1 MKRKGTKQVTHD
13 NHYVPQFY
21 LKRWSRNGNTV
32 RTYNGIVSNKGV
44 PVWKSTPIKSTAYQ
58 PDLYT
63 VRIDRS
69 DNDEYESYLER
80 KIETPAAEVFRAIDR
95 HTLLTT
101 QDVNTLVQFL
111 VAQMTRTPSW
121 YQQVAK
127 TIEEIFEDTAK
138 ETIREIEKEL
148 SEKGIEALRQGRR
161 AAPRSVGLTSLGDM
175 PLKCSLEQEQS
186 AIRVETYIGRQP
198 FVASSVRAL
207 TGQISQVL
215 HSYNWRIIYL
225 DDEVSLPTSDN
236 PVVIFGRDRF
246 GNTSVGLDIGLGT
259 RFADIVMP
267 LSPQALL
274 FTEVGRT
281 KDEIDA
287 INFDSNL
294 VLYLRELIIN
304 NAYRYVYSQEDI
316 PEIENIR
323 PRLVDAC
330 RYKEIRDEQ
339 ERWHREQCELEEAF
353 PFSCSSAL

>member
-1 MKRKGTKQVTHD
+1 MKRKGTKQITHD

-63 VRIDRS
+63 LRIDKN
-69 DNDEYESYLER
+69 DNDEYENYLER
-80 KIETPAAEVFRAIDR
+80 EIETPAAEVFRAIDR
-95 HTLLTT
+95 QTLPTA
-101 QDVNTLVQFL
+101 QDMNTLVQFL
-111 VAQMTRTPSW
+111 IAQMTRTPSW
-121 YQQVAK
+121 YQQIAK

-148 SEKGIEALRQGRR
+148 REKGVEALRQGRR
-161 AAPRSVGLTSLGDM
+161 TALRSVGLTGLGDM
-175 PLKCSLEQEQS
+175 PLRCSLEQNQP

-198 FVASSVRAL
+198 FIASSIRAL
-207 TGQISQVL
+207 TGQISQEL
-215 HSYNWRIIYL
+215 HSYNWRVIYL
-225 DDEVSLPTSDN
+225 DDEMSLPTSDN
-236 PVVIFGRDRF
+236 PVVIFSRDRF

-259 RFADIVMP
+259 EFADIMMP

-287 INFDSNL
+287 IYFDSSL
-294 VLYLRELIIN
+294 VPYLRELIIN

-316 PEIENIR
+316 PEIESIR

-339 ERWHREQCELEEAF
+339 ERWHREQCELEETY
-353 PFSCSSAL
+353 PFSCPSFQ